1 MKTEISPF
9 AFGHIVNLQA
19 FTNRENDLEKLKK
32 NLLSGINTIII
43 SPRRWGKSS
52 LVEKVANQI
61 SAENSDFIVV
71 KLDLF
76 SANSE
81 EEFLENFSK
90 EIIKASSTKLED
102 WIENSKKLFQYLVPR
117 FKLKLQPDSD
127 FSISFDWKEAEKN
140 KNEILNLPETLA
152 TLKGKK
158 VLICIDEFQNIAQFQ
173 NFENIEKNIRS
184 VWQKQKN
191 VVYCLYGSKRHMMQ
205 DIFANASKP
214 FYKFGDL
221 FWLQKIKTEKWIS
234 FIKEGFLKT
243 SRVISDEFAQKIP
256 ELMKNHSWYVQQFSF
271 YIWSE
276 TYKEVTQEIFENA
289 LQRLVE
295 GNEPFFKNIAE
306 SLSVGQINLIKAI
319 LCGETQIS
327 AKKTLLEYHLGTS
340 ANVNKNK
347 QTLINK
353 DILNQTESGF
363 ELLDPVFELW
373 FRKMYLG
380 ENYF

>member
-90 EIIKASSTKLED
+90 EIIKASSTKLEE

-117 FKLKLQPDSD
+117 FKLKIQPDSD

-243 SRVISDEFAQKIP
+243 DRIISDEFAQKIP

-276 TYKEVTQEIFENA
+276 TNKEVTQEIFENA

>member
-90 EIIKASSTKLED
+90 EIIKASSTKLEE

-117 FKLKLQPDSD
+117 FKLKIQPDSD

-234 FIKEGFLKT
+234 FIKEGFQKT
-243 SRVISDEFAQKIP
+243 DRIISDEFAQKIP

-276 TYKEVTQEIFENA
+276 TNKEVTQEIFENA

-319 LCGETQIS
+319 LCAQTQITDT
-327 AKKTLLEYHLGTS
+327 KTFLDYNTGTS
-340 ANVNKNK
+340 QNVNKNR

-353 DILNQTESGF
+353 HI
-363 ELLDPVFELW
+363 
-373 FRKMYLG
+373 
-380 ENYF
+380 

>member
-9 AFGHIVNLQA
+9 AFGHVVNLQA

-52 LVEKVANQI
+52 LVEKAATQI
-61 SAENSDFIVV
+61 STENSDFIVV

-102 WIENSKKLFQYLVPR
+102 WLENSKKLFQYLVPR

-152 TLKGKK
+152 AIKGKK

-214 FYKFGDL
+214 FYKFGDI

-234 FIKEGFLKT
+234 FIKEGFQKT
-243 SRVISDEFAQKIP
+243 GRTISEEFAQKIP
-256 ELMKNHSWYVQQFSF
+256 GLMKNHSWYVQQFSF
-271 YIWSE
+271 YVWSE
-276 TYKEVTQEIFENA
+276 TNAEVTEDIFQNA

-306 SLSVGQINLIKAI
+306 SLSVGQINLLKAI
-319 LCGETQIS
+319 LCGESQIS
-327 AKKTLLEYHLGTS
+327 AKKTLLDYHLGTS

-353 DILNQTESGF
+353 DILDYTERGF

-373 FRKMYLG
+373 FRKIYLG
-380 ENYF
+380 EKYF

>member
-1 MKTEISPF
+1 MKTEVSPF
-9 AFGHIVNLQA
+9 AFGHIVNLQS
-19 FTNRENDLEKLKK
+19 FTNREEDLEQLKK
-32 NLLSGINTIII
+32 NLLNGINTIII

-90 EIIKASSTKLED
+90 KIIKASSTKLEE
-102 WIENSKKLFQYLVPR
+102 WIENSKKIFQYLVPR

-214 FYKFGDL
+214 FYKFGDI

-234 FIKEGFLKT
+234 FIKEGFQKT
-243 SRVISDEFAQKIP
+243 HRIISDEFAQKIP

-276 TYKEVTQEIFENA
+276 TYKEVTHEIFDSA
-289 LQRLVE
+289 LQRLIK
-295 GNEPFFKNIAE
+295 GNEPLFKNIAE

-347 QTLINK
+347 QTLVNK

-373 FRKMYLG
+373 FRNMYLG
-380 ENYF
+380 EKYL

>member
-90 EIIKASSTKLED
+90 EIIKASSTKLEE

-117 FKLKLQPDSD
+117 FKLKIQPDSD

-234 FIKEGFLKT
+234 FIKEGFQKT
-243 SRVISDEFAQKIP
+243 DRIISDEFAQKIP

-276 TYKEVTQEIFENA
+276 TNKEVTQEIFENA

>member
-90 EIIKASSTKLED
+90 EIIKASSTKLEE

-117 FKLKLQPDSD
+117 FKLKIQPDSD

-234 FIKEGFLKT
+234 FIKEGFQKT
-243 SRVISDEFAQKIP
+243 DRIISDEFAQKIP

>member
-1 MKTEISPF
+1 MKTRISPF

-19 FTNRENDLEKLKK
+19 FTNREEDLEKLKK

-52 LVEKVANQI
+52 LVEKATAQI
-61 SAENSDFIVV
+61 STENSEFMVV
-71 KLDLF
+71 KMDLF
-76 SANSE
+76 SVNSE

-90 EIIKASSTKLED
+90 EIIKTSSTKLEE

-117 FKLKLQPDSD
+117 FKFKIQPDSD
-127 FSISFDWKEAEKN
+127 FSLSFDWKEAEKH
-140 KNEILNLPETLA
+140 KDEILNLPETLA
-152 TLKGKK
+152 IIKNKK
-158 VLICIDEFQNIAQFQ
+158 VLVCIDEFQNLAQFQ
-173 NFENIEKNIRS
+173 NFENIEKNMRS

-205 DIFANASKP
+205 DIFANTSKP

-234 FIKEGFLKT
+234 FIKEGFHKT
-243 SRVISDEFAQKIP
+243 KRSIDDDFAKKIP

-276 TYKEVTQEIFENA
+276 TNKEVTQNIFQNA

-295 GNEPFFKNIAE
+295 GNEPLFKNIAE
-306 SLSVGQINLIKAI
+306 SLSVGQINLLKAI
-319 LCGETQIS
+319 LSGATQIS
-327 AKKTLLEYHLGTS
+327 AKKTLEEYHLGTS

-347 QTLINK
+347 QALINK
-353 DILNQTESGF
+353 DILDQTENGF

-373 FRKMYLG
+373 FRKIYLG
-380 ENYF
+380 ENYL

>member
-90 EIIKASSTKLED
+90 EIIKASSTKLEE

-117 FKLKLQPDSD
+117 FKLKIQPDSD

-152 TLKGKK
+152 TLKSKK

-234 FIKEGFLKT
+234 FIKEGFQKT
-243 SRVISDEFAQKIP
+243 DRIISDEFAQKIP

>member
-90 EIIKASSTKLED
+90 EIIKASSTKLEE

-234 FIKEGFLKT
+234 FIKEGFQKT
-243 SRVISDEFAQKIP
+243 DRIISDEFAQKIP